1 MWYVGVQSEFF
12 SNIYGSDQLEE
23 FFSNFWM
30 IRIFMIFPIP
40 PKKINE
46 SRGRTF
52 SIWSPKKTPSKSKTP
67 DRQVAKDLRG
77 RPMFLGEAKELLK
90 VWRVEKVAWE
100 TEKKTF
106 YRLKDASK
114 RLCENHLRCVWHV
127 HQMPKKRCWMFVLPL
142 KTMNVW

>member
-1 MWYVGVQSEFF
+1 MSESESSLSFF

-23 FFSNFWM
+23 LF
-30 IRIFMIFPIP
+30 RIFGWFVFSWFSRSPQ
-40 PKKINE
+40 KNINE

-52 SIWSPKKTPSKSKTP
+52 SIWSPKKTPSKSKTL

-100 TEKKTF
+100 TEKETF
-106 YRLKDASK
+106 YRLKDATK
-114 RLCENHLRCVWHV
+114 RLCENHLRFVWHV
-127 HQMPKKRCWMFVLPL
+127 RQMSKKRCWMFVLPS
-142 KTMNVW
+142 KFMNLW